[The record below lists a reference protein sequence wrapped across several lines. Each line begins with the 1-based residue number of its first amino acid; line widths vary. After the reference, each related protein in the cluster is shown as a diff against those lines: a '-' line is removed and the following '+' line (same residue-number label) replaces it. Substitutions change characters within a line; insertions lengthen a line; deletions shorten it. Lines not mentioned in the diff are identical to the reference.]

1 MVNWYLNS
9 AGILGI
15 VLALG
20 GLGLYVLRSM
30 RPELSRDY
38 DIFFAAVGL
47 LSGGILF
54 FQGWRFDPIMQF
66 SQFLLT
72 GSSIFFAFETV
83 RLRGIATEQ
92 ARRNTPIVDEDRPV
106 SKVYRAE
113 LDRIEP
119 YEDEDDDYERRRLRG
134 YQEKTSSRSSAYEGE
149 GSRPR
154 KSRRPNDRYPRE
166 NTPTPTRSSRSS
178 TASRPAYD
186 QWDEPADQWE
196 ERPRRDEPPRDT
208 DYEYRPPS
216 RKKRRPSGTESPARP
231 RKTTEPTNYVDYQ
244 PIDNPGIDN
253 EVNNESQEEDNRDYT
268 GDYTKEYPKD
278 DRPSNEDN
286 LGRFDY

>member
-72 GSSIFFAFETV
+72 GSAIFFAFETI

-113 LDRIEP
+113 LDRMEP
-119 YEDEDDDYERRRLRG
+119 YEAEDDDYERRRLRG
-134 YQEKTSSRSSAYEGE
+134 YQERTSSRSSTYEEE

-166 NTPTPTRSSRSS
+166 STPTRAPRSS
-178 TASRPAYD
+178 TVSRPVYD
-186 QWDEPADQWE
+186 QWGEPIDQWDD
-196 ERPRRDEPPRDT
+196 RPRRDESPRDT
-208 DYEYRPPS
+208 DYEHRPPS
-216 RKKRRPSGTESPARP
+216 RKKRRPSSTESPARP
-231 RKTTEPTNYVDYQ
+231 RRSAESTDYVDYQ
-244 PIDNPGIDN
+244 PIDNLGLDN
-253 EVNNESQEEDNRDYT
+253 EVNNESQEQDNRDYT

-278 DRPSNEDN
+278 DRPPSEDS